1 MIGEAQGKRLPL
13 VAVLLAVIILI
24 SGWAVIEDG
33 DDEQGVAIWNGISGA
48 NSRLAAV
55 ALQEYEENGN
65 VQGSGEKYWEY
76 WGKPLEQW
84 CVDFVYYCADRLAL
98 VGEGRPF
105 GPYTAGCLDA
115 WYHLK
120 QAGALMFAVGE
131 ADPRMGDLVFWYMT
145 DGGCAT
151 DVSNCTALCHVG
163 IVVDYADGTMTTVEG
178 NSGGLGSARN
188 YVAKN
193 TYGDLTGQSWRGAA
207 IWGFARIHSG
217 VGSLTDMI
225 KTFEGFSKYPFW
237 DYAQYSVGYGTACP
251 KEKYDEYMTYG
262 IPEADAIALLE
273 EYIAAAANAVDAYI
287 AQNELHLS
295 TYQRDAIVSLTYNI
309 GQSWTSSGSYT
320 ALRHMLSAPSDDL
333 NVVQT
338 FAVIS
343 RAGGEILPALVERRI
358 CEAHLF
364 LTGEYI
370 TDYTQSNFR
379 YTILQN
385 RVIVSEKEAQHEN
398 PVD

>member
-1 MIGEAQGKRLPL
+1 MNGEAQGKRMPL
-13 VAVLLAVIILI
+13 VAVLLSVLLLV

-33 DDEQGVAIWNGISGA
+33 DSGQGGVPWEGIPGA

-65 VQGSGEKYWEY
+65 VEGGGKKYWDY
-76 WGKPLEQW
+76 WDKPLEQW

-98 VGEGRPF
+98 VGEERPF
-105 GPYTAGCLDA
+105 GAYTAGCLEA
-115 WYHLK
+115 WNHLK
-120 QAGALMFAVGE
+120 QAGAWMFAVGE
-131 ADPRMGDLVFWYMT
+131 ADPRAGDIVFWYAT
-145 DGGCAT
+145 SGGCAT
-151 DVSNCTALCHVG
+151 DISNCTSLRHVG
-163 IVVDYADGTMTTVEG
+163 IVVAYEDGILTTVEG

-193 TYGDLTGQSWRGAA
+193 TYSNLTGQSWRDAA

-217 VGSLTDMI
+217 VDSLTEMI

-251 KEKYDEYMTYG
+251 GDKYDEYMTYG
-262 IPEADAIALLE
+262 IPEADALALLE
-273 EYIAAAANAVDAYI
+273 EYIAVSANAVDTYI
-287 AQNELHLS
+287 AQNGLQLS
-295 TYQRDAIVSLTYNI
+295 TYQRDALVSLTYNI
-309 GQSWTSSGSYT
+309 GQSWMSSGSYT
-320 ALRHMLSAPSDDL
+320 ALRHMLATSSNDL
-333 NVVQT
+333 TVVQT

-343 RAGGEILPALVERRI
+343 RADGEILPALVERRI

-370 TDYTQSNFR
+370 TDYTQSNYR

-385 RVIVSEKEAQHEN
+385 RVIVSEKEVQYED